1 MYSMSWIFYAIA
13 AIGAGGLA
21 DFFRKFGSAVKDP
34 FLDNLI
40 FQAAAFISAIVLYML
55 FSRKAVPDGNVMT
68 YVIAGGICI
77 SIFTT
82 LFFKTLSI
90 GPGVSVVA
98 PIVRAGAL
106 ILIAILG
113 VVILHEKFTWHLIAG
128 IALTSLGIY
137 MMFLNQ

>member
-1 MYSMSWIFYAIA
+1 MSWIYYAIA
-13 AIGAGGLA
+13 AIGAGALA
-21 DFFRKFGSAVKDP
+21 DFFRKFGSTVKDP

-40 FQAAAFISAIVLYML
+40 FETAAFITAIALYII
-55 FSRKAVPDGNVMT
+55 FSRKAVPEGNAMT

-106 ILIAILG
+106 VLIAILG
-113 VVILHEKFTWHLIAG
+113 IVVLHEKFTWHLIAG
-128 IALTSLGIY
+128 IALTCLGIY